1 MGNYYHLP
9 ATLAAARGAKA
20 LAHSDD
26 LLAQMR
32 DLNERTLKILARA
45 EEAGDLK
52 TSLAAIRDVWG
63 NQDMI
68 GRMLGELESRQPSHT
83 TNIQLNLPA
92 EPIQITRFIVAH
104 GTASHGTGAARN
116 PWRGEAGTERG

>member
-32 DLNERTLKILARA
+32 DLNERRLKILARQRRQ
-45 EEAGDLK
+45 G
-52 TSLAAIRDVWG
+52 TSRPPWL
-63 NQDMI
+63 
-68 GRMLGELESRQPSHT
+68 PS
-83 TNIQLNLPA
+83 A
-92 EPIQITRFIVAH
+92 MYGATRI
-104 GTASHGTGAARN
+104 
-116 PWRGEAGTERG
+116 